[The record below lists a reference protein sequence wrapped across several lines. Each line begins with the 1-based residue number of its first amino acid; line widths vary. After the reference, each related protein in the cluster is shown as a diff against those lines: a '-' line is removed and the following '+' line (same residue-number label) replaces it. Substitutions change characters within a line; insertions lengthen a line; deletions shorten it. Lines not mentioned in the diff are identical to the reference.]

1 MKILIRTGEKK
12 DWEVVGSIKPK
23 AEIELQNLLIESPSL
38 IPVDEIREDISSFLI
53 AVDEFGLPGSG
64 NTDVLAFNSEG
75 DIAIVECKL
84 AANPES
90 KRKVVGQILEY
101 GAHLWEMD
109 YETLNERIKKKKGK
123 SLSQLIEDA
132 IGKESAKAGEKG
144 EATTEE
150 PDTRELNE
158 ENFRSRVEEQLKT
171 GSFLL
176 IIVVD
181 EINEELKKIVRY
193 VNECGKPTFSFH
205 ALEMNRFQSANVEIL
220 VPYLY
225 GAPTKPLPTSRRKPW
240 TEKEFIDV
248 LTESV
253 PDIVGIVTNL
263 YEWAKSTA
271 KGVGGKVVFGT
282 GIETGSFTFHFI
294 RDGETFSVFSVL
306 TNGRLILNYGW
317 LSNKVS
323 QETMEGFHKRLQEIP
338 TFKQIPSDFSKWA
351 SIRIADAFKDSENIG
366 RFEQVVIWLGNE
378 IQASMRP

>member
-1 MKILIRTGEKK
+1 MKILIRKGEKK

-23 AEIELQNLLIESPSL
+23 AEIELQNLLTESPSL

-84 AANPES
+84 AANSEI

-101 GAHLWEMD
+101 GSYLWEMD
-109 YETLNERIKKKKGK
+109 YEALNERIKKKKGK

-132 IGKESAKAGEKG
+132 IRKESAKAREKS
-144 EATTEE
+144 EATAEE
-150 PDTRELNE
+150 PDTEEWNE
-158 ENFRSRVEEQLKT
+158 EDFRSRVEEQLKT

-193 VNECGKPTFSFH
+193 VNECGNPAFSFH
-205 ALEMNRFQSANVEIL
+205 ALEMNRFQSGNVEIL

-225 GAPTKPLPTSRRKPW
+225 GVSTKSPPTSKRKPW
-240 TEKEFIDV
+240 TEQEFFDV

-253 PDIVGIVTNL
+253 PEVGEIVRNL
-263 YEWAKSTA
+263 YSWAKSTA

-282 GIETGSFTFHFI
+282 GVETGSFTLHFVI
-294 RDGETFSVFSVL
+294 DGETFSVFSVL

-323 QETMEGFHKRLQEIP
+323 QEIMEGFHKRLQEIP
-338 TFKQIPSDFSKWA
+338 TFKEIPSDFSKWA
-351 SIRIADAFKDSENIG
+351 SIRIADVFKNSENMEK
-366 RFEQVVIWLGNE
+366 FEQVVIWLGNE
-378 IQASMRP
+378 IQASIRQ